1 MAKNSKQ
8 DTLSTLKCSFCG
20 NELDQNPNIRFILN
34 DDHSACICEA
44 CAESCHACFHEEQ
57 ADYIEDLNNI
67 NDNMQ
72 NDEYVSIH
80 KPSEIKNYLDQYVI
94 GQDHAKDILSV
105 AVYNHYKIINN
116 TNNTDNIEISKSNI
130 LMLGSTGSGKTLL
143 LQTLAQYL
151 NVPLA
156 IIDSSKFTAAGYSG
170 ADVESSLKML
180 IQNADGNVSKAEK
193 GIIYFDEFDKI
204 AKRVN
209 ETNPKD
215 VGGEAVQQALLKI
228 IEGSI
233 VDIPS
238 GNKRMP
244 NEECT
249 QINTKN
255 ILFICGGS
263 FEGIEKIISYRLN
276 KNKSNSTIG
285 FTTTVSSKKEDISF
299 SEAISQ
305 VTTEDL
311 KSFGLISEM
320 IGRLPI
326 ICTLEDLDKE
336 TLVKIMK
343 EPKNALCKQYYKLL
357 KYDNVELEFTDEAC
371 EAIAQ
376 IAIDKQIGARGIR
389 GIIEPLLLKY
399 MKMCP
404 DGNIQKITITDD
416 YVLNKSDAPKI
427 MYKKTTKEKG

>member
-1 MAKNSKQ
+1 MAKNNKN

-20 NELDQNPNIRFILN
+20 NELDQNPDIRFILN
-34 DDHSACICEA
+34 DDHSACICES
-44 CAESCHACFHEEQ
+44 CAESCYSCFHEQ
-57 ADYIEDLNNI
+57 QI
-67 NDNMQ
+67 NDIECLSSDSVTY
-72 NDEYVSIH
+72 NDKCITIH
-80 KPSEIKNYLDQYVI
+80 KPSEIKDYLDQYVI

-116 TNNTDNIEISKSNI
+116 INKTDNIEISKSNI

-156 IIDSSKFTAAGYSG
+156 IVDSSKFTAAGYSG
-170 ADVESSLKML
+170 ADVECSLKML
-180 IQNADGNVSKAEK
+180 IQNADGDITKAEK

-204 AKRVN
+204 AKHGEIN
-209 ETNPKD
+209 YKD

-238 GNKRMP
+238 GNKRIP
-244 NEECT
+244 NEECM
-249 QINTKN
+249 QIDTKN

-263 FEGIEKIISYRLN
+263 FEGIEKIISHRLN
-276 KNKSNSTIG
+276 KNKPNSTIG
-285 FTTTVSSKKEDISF
+285 FTTTVSSKREDISF

-311 KSFGLISEM
+311 KEFGLISEM
-320 IGRLPI
+320 IGRLPV
-326 ICTLEDLDKE
+326 ICTLEDLDKN

-343 EPKNALCKQYYKLL
+343 EPKNALCKQYCKLL
-357 KYDNVELEFTDEAC
+357 KYDNVELEFTDKAC

-376 IAIDKQIGARGIR
+376 IAIDRQIGARGIR
-389 GIIEPLLLKY
+389 GIIEPLLLQY
-399 MKMCP
+399 MKVCP
-404 DGNIQKITITDD
+404 DGNIQKITVTDD
-416 YVLNKSDAPKI
+416 YVLNKSDVPKI
-427 MYKKTTKEKG
+427 MYRKSTKEKG